1 MLSDEALPDEVPDVP
16 LLSEAV
22 PLPEEVLPDD
32 VLPDDVL
39 PDDVLPDEA
48 LLPDEADVL
57 CEEEDV
63 SADKA
68 LLPFSAATSDEET
81 SLADAED
88 VFSAAITTD
97 G

>member
-1 MLSDEALPDEVPDVP
+1 MLSDEELPDEVPDVS

-22 PLPEEVLPDD
+22 PLPEE

>member
-1 MLSDEALPDEVPDVP
+1 MLSDEELPDEVPDVP

-22 PLPEEVLPDD
+22 PLPEE